1 MSGGYG
7 LPLTAASIP
16 YYASATCLR
25 TRHGCARARCRTNG
39 DRRVCLALQQ
49 RSASRC
55 TGIIPFL
62 LDLKAVGLVGT
73 RGAQFFGG
81 AQYPGRTSLV
91 SELHC
96 GCPNSANSDWLALL
110 SLSCF

>member
-25 TRHGCARARCRTNG
+25 TRHGCARARWRTNG

-55 TGIIPFL
+55 TGIIPLL

-73 RGAQFFGG
+73 RRAQFFVG

-91 SELHC
+91 RELRG
-96 GCPNSANSDWLALL
+96 GCANSVNCDWIAI
-110 SLSCF
+110 